1 MAPMAKAAA
10 TAAATN
16 MSQEKVELINPLLL
30 AELSPVDEAEVDD
43 PLPSLPPLLLVLDA
57 DEDDEDEDPGGIQK
71 PHECE
76 CRVSFDGRG
85 KFSRTHTHTHMLDL
99 PPDDESPP
107 FAAAS
112 FFLRMQ
118 SS

>member
-1 MAPMAKAAA
+1 MAKAAA

-16 MSQEKVELINPLLL
+16 MSHENVELINPLLL

-57 DEDDEDEDPGGIQK
+57 DEDEDPGGIQQ

-76 CRVSFDGRG
+76 CRVSFDGRC
-85 KFSRTHTHTHMLDL
+85 KFSRTHTNTHMLDL